1 MHLQYSLRASATC
14 WYSLCLPTS
23 SLSIPTMALIS
34 NLEHHSWN
42 STLVLEGLEHVVI
55 LLGQLVNLHARVL
68 GLGVNNLSEECST
81 VTRLTVGHPLGVIQ
95 TSGEGDLVLLE
106 GSQCVLCPL
115 NLVAKVLVLH
125 IQLLLGEVSLIE
137 GLDHLV
143 QLLIR
148 CNHQTLG
155 HLAILLHVG
164 MLAKD

>member
-1 MHLQYSLRASATC
+1 MRP
-14 WYSLCLPTS
+14 LPPQS
-23 SLSIPTMALIS
+23 
-34 NLEHHSWN
+34 
-42 STLVLEGLEHVVI
+42 
-55 LLGQLVNLHARVL
+55 
-68 GLGVNNLSEECST
+68 
-81 VTRLTVGHPLGVIQ
+81 
-95 TSGEGDLVLLE
+95 
-106 GSQCVLCPL
+106 VLCPL

-137 GLDHLV
+137 GLDYLV